1 MKLYFVRHGQTDLNR
16 DGRIQGRLDADMNLV
31 GFKQARLC
39 AKRLSKVQFDYAFCS
54 PLKRAVQTAEEILR
68 GRDVVIHKM
77 ALLNDTDVG
86 EWQGHYWSEIA
97 KKFSINLTNIS
108 DILKARGGESFEV
121 VQRRTED
128 FFAEIEPL
136 NANNILVVSH
146 AAIAYSAVKK
156 IFDTPKDKRIAAKCD
171 NASISIFERDN
182 KGRWILRTLNDTA
195 HLEDF

>member
-39 AKRLSKVQFDYAFCS
+39 ARRLANVQFDYAFCS

-77 ALLNDTDVG
+77 DLLNDTDVG
-86 EWQGHYWSEIA
+86 DWQGHYWSEIS
-97 KKFSINLTNIS
+97 KKFSVNLTNIS
-108 DILKARGGESFEV
+108 DVLKVRGGESFEA
-121 VQRRTED
+121 VQGRTEQ
-128 FFAEIEPL
+128 FFTEIAPL
-136 NANNILVVSH
+136 NASNILVVSH
-146 AAIAYSAVKK
+146 AAIVYSAVKK
-156 IFDTPKDKRIAAKCD
+156 IFNTPKDKRLAAKCD
-171 NASISIFERDN
+171 NASISIIERDH
-182 KGRWILRTLNDTA
+182 KGRWLLRTLNDTA